1 MHVCKA
7 GVTHFRVLK
16 EVLREENGG
25 GGGGGEKVGK
35 AKPMQ
40 GSNISCPV
48 VRADS
53 LFPLSPRHS

>member
-1 MHVCKA
+1 MRVCKA

-16 EVLREENGG
+16 EVLREENRGKGG
-25 GGGGGEKVGK
+25 KGLNLCRVQK
-35 AKPMQ
+35 
-40 GSNISCPV
+40 ISCPV